1 MKPVQ
6 FILKDG
12 QEEGIYPGIGVVTA
26 GQPVTAYGPE
36 QEQLL
41 REDAR
46 FKLYRGAAVDP
57 TESESVTPNATVVGE
72 EPSKA
77 ARKAKE

>member
-12 QEEGIYPGIGVVTA
+12 QEEGIYPGIGVALT
-26 GQPVTAYGPE
+26 GQPITAYGAE

-46 FKLYRGAAVDP
+46 FKLYRGEADGAAEGVSAP
-57 TESESVTPNATVVGE
+57 ATVEGE
-72 EPSKA
+72 DTKPA
-77 ARKAKE
+77 AKKAKE

>member
-12 QEEGIYPGIGVVTA
+12 QEEGIYPGIGVALT
-26 GQPVTAYGPE
+26 GQPITAYGAE

-41 REDAR
+41 RDDAR
-46 FKLYRGAAVDP
+46 FKLYRGEDADGAAEGVSAD
-57 TESESVTPNATVVGE
+57 ATVAGE
-72 EPSKA
+72 DTKPA
-77 ARKAKE
+77 AKKAKE